1 MADPGHRN
9 PFEGVLDY
17 FSEVTRMRELGTHG
31 RGTAHETGER
41 THASAWV
48 PATDIFASGDDLV
61 VRVEAAGVDPADVDI
76 SFAHGSLTI
85 SGVRRTDAD
94 EGDTGSGE
102 EPDVVFYVR
111 ERFFGEFRRVIN
123 LPDGVDRS
131 QIVARLDD
139 GLVEVTVKGAA
150 LPSEG
155 ARIALTDDSRGP
167 EIRRFD

>member
-1 MADPGHRN
+1 MAESGHRN

-31 RGTAHETGER
+31 RATAHETGER

-48 PATDIFASGDDLV
+48 PATDIFALGDDLV

-85 SGVRRTDAD
+85 SGIRRAD
-94 EGDTGSGE
+94 VGE
-102 EPDVVFYVR
+102 VEEVAPDVVFYVR
-111 ERFFGEFRRVIN
+111 ERFYGEFRRVIN
-123 LPDGVDRS
+123 LPEGVDRS
-131 QIVARLDD
+131 QISAKLDD
-139 GLVEVTVKGAA
+139 GLVEVTVRGAA

-155 ARIALTDDSRGP
+155 ARISLTDDTSGP
-167 EIRRFD
+167 EIRRFS